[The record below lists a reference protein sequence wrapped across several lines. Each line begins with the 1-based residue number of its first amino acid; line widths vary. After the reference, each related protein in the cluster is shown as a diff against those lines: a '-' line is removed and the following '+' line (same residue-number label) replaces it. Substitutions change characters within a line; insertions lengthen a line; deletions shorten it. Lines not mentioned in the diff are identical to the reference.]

1 MEMEMIFL
9 NVFNRS
15 LAAGW
20 LILAVIVVR
29 FLLKKAPRR
38 LSCVLWAVVAVRLL
52 CPFFPASSFRPVPNG
67 GAVNAGAVRFL
78 PAPALDSGRLFLT
91 SPGPPGRE
99 KNCIA
104 AFAFKKKKNNTPRC

>member
-1 MEMEMIFL
+1 MEMIFL

-29 FLLKKAPRR
+29 LLLKKAPRR

-52 CPFFPASSFRPVPNG
+52 MSVFSGKLVQPDTKRGDDQRGSCQIC
-67 GAVNAGAVRFL
+67 AGA
-78 PAPALDSGRLFLT
+78 GY
-91 SPGPPGRE
+91 
-99 KNCIA
+99 
-104 AFAFKKKKNNTPRC
+104 

>member
-29 FLLKKAPRR
+29 F
-38 LSCVLWAVVAVRLL
+38 C
-52 CPFFPASSFRPVPNG
+52 
-67 GAVNAGAVRFL
+67 
-78 PAPALDSGRLFLT
+78 
-91 SPGPPGRE
+91 
-99 KNCIA
+99 
-104 AFAFKKKKNNTPRC
+104 

>member
-38 LSCVLWAVVAVRLL
+38 LSCVLWAVVAGRLF
-52 CPFFPASSFRPVPNG
+52 CPLFSGNPFSPIPNG
-67 GAVNAGAVRFL
+67 ETGSAGAV
-78 PAPALDSGRLFLT
+78 
-91 SPGPPGRE
+91 
-99 KNCIA
+99 
-104 AFAFKKKKNNTPRC
+104 

>member
-29 FLLKKAPRR
+29 FLLKKAPD
-38 LSCVLWAVVAVRLL
+38 A
-52 CPFFPASSFRPVPNG
+52 
-67 GAVNAGAVRFL
+67 
-78 PAPALDSGRLFLT
+78 
-91 SPGPPGRE
+91 
-99 KNCIA
+99 
-104 AFAFKKKKNNTPRC
+104 